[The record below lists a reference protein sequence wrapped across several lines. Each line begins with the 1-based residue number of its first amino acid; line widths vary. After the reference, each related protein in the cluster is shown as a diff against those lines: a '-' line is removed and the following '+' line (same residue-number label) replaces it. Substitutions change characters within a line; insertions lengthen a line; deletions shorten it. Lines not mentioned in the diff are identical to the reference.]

1 MPDAGQRTTH
11 NPRTT
16 PFPLPFPRCFA
27 NAPGVTLLDLSL
39 PTPAEN
45 LALDEALLDRCDAGG
60 PESLR
65 FWESPAP
72 FVVVGYGNRIATEVN
87 LAACAE
93 TGVPVLRRC
102 SGGGTVVQG
111 PGCLNYNLVLRLPT
125 DGPLA
130 TVTGTNRF
138 IMERMRDALQPLLR
152 DRVVVEG
159 HTDLG
164 VECWSAGAT
173 GETDSLHHS
182 TTPPHCSPVI
192 RKFSGNAQ
200 RRRRHALV
208 FHGTLLL
215 GFDLAQIA
223 LLLNHPSTEPDY
235 RTGRS
240 HLDFVTNLPLSGS
253 SVRQAVAQAWSAHEP
268 AGPLPDLS
276 ELVAKYRSPEWNER
290 L

>member
-1 MPDAGQRTTH
+1 
-11 NPRTT
+11 
-16 PFPLPFPRCFA
+16 
-27 NAPGVTLLDLSL
+27 VTLLDLSL

-45 LALDEALLDRCDAGG
+45 LALDEVLLDVCDAGG

-65 FWESPAP
+65 FWESPVP
-72 FVVVGYGNRIATEVN
+72 FVVVGYGNRITTEVN
-87 LAACAE
+87 VTACAGA
-93 TGVPVLRRC
+93 GVPILRRC

-152 DRVVVEG
+152 EKVVVEG

-164 VECWSAGAT
+164 VETAFAGA
-173 GETDSLHHS
+173 SI
-182 TTPPHCSPVI
+182 V

-223 LLLNHPSTEPDY
+223 RLLNHPSTEPDY

-253 SVRQAVAQAWSAHEP
+253 EVRRAVAQAWSATESF
-268 AGPLPDLS
+268 AALPDCS
-276 ELVAKYRSPEWNER
+276 EVVAKYRSAEWNDR

>member
-1 MPDAGQRTTH
+1 
-11 NPRTT
+11 
-16 PFPLPFPRCFA
+16 
-27 NAPGVTLLDLSL
+27 VKLLDLSL
-39 PTPAEN
+39 PAPAEN
-45 LALDEALLDRCDAGG
+45 LALDEALLDVCDRGG

-65 FWESPAP
+65 FWESPVP

-87 LAACAE
+87 VAACAAA
-93 TGVPVLRRC
+93 GVPILRRC

-111 PGCLNYNLVLRLPT
+111 PGCLNYNLVLRLPA

-164 VECWSAGAT
+164 VEPVGADPR
-173 GETDSLHHS
+173 G
-182 TTPPHCSPVI
+182 PVV

-215 GFDLAQIA
+215 GFDLGQIPR
-223 LLLNHPSTEPDY
+223 LLNHPSAEPGY
-235 RTGRS
+235 RSGRS
-240 HLDFVTNLPLSGS
+240 HLDFVANVALSAAD
-253 SVRQAVAQAWSAHEP
+253 VRHAVTRAWSAHEP
-268 AGPLPDLS
+268 FRPLPDLA
-276 ELVAKYRSPEWNER
+276 EPAAKYRSTEWNER
-290 L
+290 A